1 MLQNKPTQ
9 AEIILLIYNLY
20 QIREET
26 FNSLTKILIL
36 ISPQFYS
43 NDLVN
48 LKSLKISV
56 INGTSDHQ

>member
-26 FNSLTKILIL
+26 FNSLTKILII

-56 INGTSDHQ
+56 INGTSD